1 MKCLLKNYTN
11 LWLKHSKEQKCMLD
25 LKIYLG
31 AGLAENGTSS
41 CKDLSD
47 KYLLCVIDV
56 FTKYDWK
63 DKKER

>member
-1 MKCLLKNYTN
+1 MKCLLKHYTN

-41 CKDLSD
+41 CKDLGD